1 MNLSISCTRLA
12 GTLSPKLESVDPRS
26 VGSPNC
32 GWLPIRPTKDTTPVS
47 GTKSDKNHS
56 GEFKPSDTRGNT
68 TVIKRGNS
76 GDPIDSTQLHLPDI
90 PSGEEGWWAEA
101 SDKPERP
108 QSVCEG
114 GTFQDGG
121 SLPPSRSPTIRGLDG
136 EDGPKRCIPPSAHQ
150 SQPSTPS
157 LIPVGGEV
165 LYVHMPTLRSL
176 CSTKG
181 IYQTTET
188 SSGLPS
194 AGGMSSDNIIPG
206 RSTVLTPGQG
216 QTTTYGSTNQSAL
229 RGLRTDG
236 QPQEVDSITC
246 PELGIPGV
254 QHQLPNNA
262 NITTSREDEEN
273 PIGFQSITG
282 SAVSISS
289 SDSPVCGQDNSY
301 PVSSTNSSSALQSS
315 TVSDELSCS
324 SQLYPGRDNRQ
335 VQHHSTTGPREQS
348 RSNMV
353 ELTEQ
358 EGFINPCYTTSTISD
373 HRVRCIQ
380 PGLGCCTGGINPD
393 WRSLDGRGSNA
404 SYQLPGTA
412 SSVSCDQGIWKGP
425 ERHSSPTP
433 YGQYNSSFICQSLG
447 RYNLSQAV
455 QISHHNV
462 DLVHFSEHYID
473 SRTPSRPP
481 QCDSRPGI
489 EASQKPLRLD
499 AQSPCLSEDS
509 GEYGTAGGRSI
520 CLSPDKATTTL
531 LQLEGRP
538 RGSSHRC
545 IHAGLVSP
553 ERICKPTLVPDQSL
567 PLQGESGGCTNSTSN
582 TVVEHTTLVSCSTGT
597 VGGLPLPAGQSTRFG
612 SIASG
617 SGVPNETGSS

>member
-1 MNLSISCTRLA
+1 
-12 GTLSPKLESVDPRS
+12 
-26 VGSPNC
+26 
-32 GWLPIRPTKDTTPVS
+32 
-47 GTKSDKNHS
+47 
-56 GEFKPSDTRGNT
+56 
-68 TVIKRGNS
+68 
-76 GDPIDSTQLHLPDI
+76 
-90 PSGEEGWWAEA
+90 
-101 SDKPERP
+101 
-108 QSVCEG
+108 
-114 GTFQDGG
+114 
-121 SLPPSRSPTIRGLDG
+121 
-136 EDGPKRCIPPSAHQ
+136 
-150 SQPSTPS
+150 
-157 LIPVGGEV
+157 
-165 LYVHMPTLRSL
+165 MPTLWSL

-194 AGGMSSDNIIPG
+194 AGGMSSDNIPG
-206 RSTVLTPGQG
+206 QSTVLTPGQG

-273 PIGFQSITG
+273 TTGFQSITG

-301 PVSSTNSSSALQSS
+301 PASPTNSSSALQSS
-315 TVSDELSCS
+315 TVSDELGCS

-335 VQHHSTTGPREQS
+335 VQHYSTTGPREQN

-380 PGLGCCTGGINPD
+380 PGLGCCTGGTNPD

-404 SYQLPGTA
+404 SYQLSGTA
-412 SSVSCDQGIWKGP
+412 SSLSCDQGIWEGLK
-425 ERHSSPTP
+425 RHSSPTP
-433 YGQYNSSFICQSLG
+433 YGQYNSSFICQSQG

-455 QISHHNV
+455 QTSHHDV
-462 DLVHFSEHYID
+462 DLVHFSEHHID

-489 EASQKPLRLD
+489 VAGQGPLRLD
-499 AQSPCLSEDS
+499 AQSPCLLEDS
-509 GEYGTAGGRSI
+509 GEHGTAGGRSV

-531 LQLEGRP
+531 LQLRADPEAAATDAFMQDWSHLRGFVNPPWCLISRYLSKVKAEGARIVLVTPLWNTQPWFPVVLELLEDYP
-538 RGSSHRC
+538 RQ
-545 IHAGLVSP
+545 LVNQP
-553 ERICKPTLVPDQSL
+553 DLVVL
-567 PLQGESGGCTNSTSN
+567 P
-582 TVVEHTTLVSCSTGT
+582 
-597 VGGLPLPAGQSTRFG
+597 VGQEFLMKQ
-612 SIASG
+612 
-617 SGVPNETGSS
+617 GVPQLIAWPISGNLTHHKAFLQRLQTSCLPHGEIKPILTTVPPLLNGLAGVSNEVEIPFLDL